1 MVNMPYIFY
10 EILDIFHKAS
20 FFALSLQAV
29 LVILVIWLILHKN
42 KNNEKTKNLT
52 AQEKADLIANWNP
65 EPLVGDTPLDH
76 PSLSPRLVTS
86 RVGKRIT
93 VDGWDCLNLGTHN
106 YLGLLEDDGIQE
118 DAIRS
123 LKKYG
128 VGSCGPRGFYGTTDV
143 HLELEEKLAQFM
155 DMEEAV
161 VYSYGFS
168 TIASAIPAYAK
179 RTDICFVDEAA
190 NFAIQKGLDAS
201 RCTVIYFRHNDMK
214 DLEEKLIEHT
224 RQAAKNPKKAAKT
237 RKFLIAEG
245 IYMNTGEMCPL
256 ADLVAL
262 RKKYQLRF
270 FLDESI
276 TFGTMGATGRG
287 LTEHL
292 GIDRAE
298 IDLISATLEWAVGTI
313 GGFCVGSSFIV
324 DHQRLSGLGYCF
336 SASCPPLL
344 TRAAV
349 SALEKF
355 DKEPELFAEIQ
366 ECSRKLQRK
375 LEDLSVLRLR
385 GDPISPVKHL
395 YVREEKATKAED
407 ALLTEIVDKCI
418 TKGLCLVKAQYLQH
432 IEKKCPRPSI
442 RITVNRLLTDEDMA
456 FTFRTLES
464 ISKEVL
470 LQ

>member
-1 MVNMPYIFY
+1 MGTLPHIVY

-20 FFALSLQAV
+20 FFALSLQAA

-42 KNNEKTKNLT
+42 KSNEKSRNLS
-52 AQEKADLIANWNP
+52 AEQKAALIANWTP

-76 PSLSPRLVTS
+76 PALSPRLVTG

-93 VDGWDCLNLGTHN
+93 VDGRDCLNLGTHN
-106 YLGLLEDDGIQE
+106 YLGLLEDEDIQE

-128 VGSCGPRGFYGTTDV
+128 VGSCGPRGFYGTVDV
-143 HLELEEKLAQFM
+143 HLDLEEKLAQFM

-201 RCTVIYFRHNDMK
+201 RCTVVYFRHNDMK
-214 DLEEKLIEHT
+214 DLEEKLLE
-224 RQAAKNPKKAAKT
+224 QSAKDVENPKKAAKT

-256 ADLVAL
+256 AELVEM
-262 RKKYQLRF
+262 RKKYRLRF

-292 GIDRAE
+292 GVDKDE
-298 IDLISATLEWAVGTI
+298 IDLISASLEWAVGTI

-344 TRAAV
+344 TQAAL
-349 SALEKF
+349 SALDKF
-355 DKEPELFAEIQ
+355 NKHPELFAEIQ
-366 ECSRKLQRK
+366 ESSRRMQKK
-375 LEDLSVLRLR
+375 LENLSMLALR
-385 GDPISPVKHL
+385 GNPISPVKHL
-395 YVREEKATKAED
+395 YIRQEKSSKAEVT
-407 ALLTEIVDKCI
+407 LLTDIVEKCI
-418 TKGLCLVKAQYLQH
+418 SRGLCLVNAQYLAH
-432 IEKKCPRPSI
+432 IEKKCPRASI
-442 RITVNRLLTDEDMA
+442 RLTVNRLLTDEDMA
-456 FTFRTLES
+456 FAFETLES
-464 ISKEVL
+464 VSKEIL
-470 LQ
+470 A

>member
-161 VYSYGFS
+161 VYS
-168 TIASAIPAYAK
+168 
-179 RTDICFVDEAA
+179 DEAA

-262 RKKYQLRF
+262 RKRYQLRF

-366 ECSRKLQRK
+366 ECSRKLQR
-375 LEDLSVLRLR
+375 L
-385 GDPISPVKHL
+385 HL

>member
-1 MVNMPYIFY
+1 MVNMPYIIY

-20 FFALSLQAV
+20 FFALSLQAA
-29 LVILVIWLILHKN
+29 LVVLVIWLILHKN
-42 KNNEKTKNLT
+42 KSNEKTKNLS
-52 AQEKADLIANWNP
+52 AGEKAAILANWTP
-65 EPLVGDTPLDH
+65 EPLVGDTPLNH
-76 PSLSPRLVTS
+76 PALSPRLVTS

-93 VDGWDCLNLGTHN
+93 VEGQDCLNLGTHN
-106 YLGLLEDDGIQE
+106 YLGLLEDQDIQE

-128 VGSCGPRGFYGTTDV
+128 VGSCGPRGFYGTVDV
-143 HLELEEKLAQFM
+143 HLELEEKLAEFM
-155 DMEEAV
+155 NMEEAV

-179 RTDICFVDEAA
+179 RTDICFVDEEV

-201 RCTVIYFRHNDMK
+201 RSTVIYFRHNDMK
-214 DLEEKLIEHT
+214 DLEDKLIE
-224 RQAAKNPKKAAKT
+224 QSIKDKKNPKKAART

-256 ADLVAL
+256 AELIRL
-262 RKKYQLRF
+262 RKAYKVRF

-292 GIDRAE
+292 NVDRNE
-298 IDLISATLEWAVGTI
+298 IDLISASLEWAVATI

-344 TRAAV
+344 TQAAL
-349 SALEKF
+349 SALDKF
-355 DKEPELFAEIQ
+355 NKHPELFSEIQ
-366 ECSRKLQRK
+366 EASRKVQKK
-375 LEDLSVLRLR
+375 LENLSKLTLR
-385 GDPISPVKHL
+385 GNPISPVKHL
-395 YVREEKATKAED
+395 YLKEAKSTKAEVTAMSD
-407 ALLTEIVDKCI
+407 IVEKCI
-418 TKGLCLVKAQYLQH
+418 SRGLCLVNSQYLGH

-442 RITVNRLLTDEDMA
+442 RITVNRLLSDEDIV
-456 FTFRTLES
+456 FVYETLES
-464 ISKEVL
+464 VCKEVL
-470 LQ
+470 C